1 MSRALRLALSLT
13 LGGAWA
19 SPAFGEAPSSE
30 RLLALL
36 PPRLEEVALPLP
48 PLGLRPGEDE
58 VHPEDKLAFMA
69 ELGRRV
75 DARHQ
80 YSRTVAWLAI
90 MGWEEPET
98 MGLLPPS
105 EPLDVSLDRYPVP
118 AGRSDPAIDF
128 RASVALAWLDSRRF
142 SCQFPLRARFLA
154 AHGLTPPGP
163 LPVVSGACPAFANW
177 VDPRSVD
184 VDVIYVAQRW
194 QDASATMGHLIF
206 RLRKRP
212 GEHVVGAS
220 SEVAFAY
227 VAKDPADTPGYMW
240 KGLTGGLEAGVE
252 LERFG
257 EMWARYGVREG
268 RDLHV
273 FRLVLSDEER
283 LFFLA
288 EVFAQSRHRMRI
300 PYAFLTVNCAT
311 MAWDTLRAVL
321 PELPAHDGLLVHPH
335 EVVSMLVTAHR
346 ATARGTIPAR
356 KTLARDAERQR
367 EVLAERLG
375 SIPALSR
382 AHAARWDPPATR
394 VASLRALL
402 DAVPGLSRSEQEA
415 LTGWA
420 DLTLDIEA
428 FALDQQSQGYRP
440 GDTGPALEAAL
451 ELRAA
456 LTPAASTLASLEV
469 HADPEPIALVTA
481 PSPHRL
487 AAGSRQAMVNGHALL
502 GATPRVGLSLTS
514 SVIDEQVG
522 DARLVTLNPAARM
535 RLLVNELVVSA
546 GVRGGTGRDGAG
558 PSIERDRLVLV
569 DSLTLGDAMRTDNGW
584 FTSRLGFGFGAE
596 LMSLPR
602 LGVPFA
608 ARAHGG
614 PALTL
619 LASPGFASHLALTLE
634 LELASWT
641 RVDDG
646 DALLR
651 TGLALTLEGA
661 LALGESR
668 LRFGATTLPALDLG
682 GFALEIRTELGLEV
696 PLLESGLTL
705 VAGLAWARGLPLATP
720 LEVSLGLAY

>member
-1 MSRALRLALSLT
+1 MTPSRLVVLSLAS
-13 LGGAWA
+13 LASVALVA
-19 SPAFGEAPSSE
+19 SPGHAETPTTE

-36 PPRLEEVALPLP
+36 PPRLAELALPLP
-48 PLGLRPGEDE
+48 PLPLRPGEPT

-69 ELGRRV
+69 ELGRRA
-75 DARHQ
+75 DERHGF
-80 YSRTVAWLAI
+80 SRKVAWLAI
-90 MGWEEPET
+90 MGWEEPEP
-98 MGLLPPS
+98 MGLMPAS
-105 EPLDVSLDRYPVP
+105 EPLDTSLDRYPVP
-118 AGRSDPAIDF
+118 AGRGDPAIDF
-128 RASVALAWLDSRRF
+128 RASLALAWLDTRRF

-154 AHGLTPPGP
+154 AHRLTPPGP
-163 LPVVSGACPAFANW
+163 LPVTQGRCPAFANW
-177 VDPRSVD
+177 VDPRAVD
-184 VDVIYVAQRW
+184 IDVIYVAQRW

-227 VAKDPADTPGYMW
+227 VAKDPPETPSYMW

-257 EMWARYGVREG
+257 DMWARYGVREG

-321 PELPAHDGLLVHPH
+321 PELPRHDSLLVHPH
-335 EVVSMLVTAHR
+335 EVVSMLVTAGR
-346 ATARGTIPAR
+346 ATPRGTIPAR
-356 KTLARDAERQR
+356 KTLAREAERQR
-367 EVLAERLG
+367 EALTRGLA

-382 AHAARWDPPATR
+382 AHAARWDPPETR
-394 VASLRALL
+394 AAALGLLL
-402 DAVPGLSRSEQEA
+402 DAVPNLSETEKQA
-415 LTGWA
+415 LTAWA

-428 FALDQQSQGYRP
+428 FALDQRSLGYRP

-456 LTPAASTLASLEV
+456 LTPAASTLASIAA
-469 HADPEPIALVTA
+469 HDDPEPIALVA
-481 PSPHRL
+481 PASPHRL
-487 AAGSRQAMVNGHALL
+487 AAGSRQAMVRGHAFVEND
-502 GATPRVGLSLTS
+502 PRLGLSLTG

-522 DARLVTLNPAARM
+522 DARLVSLNPAARM
-535 RLLVNELVVSA
+535 RLLVNELVL
-546 GVRGGTGRDGAG
+546 GVGLDGAG
-558 PSIERDRLVLV
+558 PTIERDRLVLV
-569 DSLTLGDAMRTDNGW
+569 DSLSLGDAMRTDNGW
-584 FTSRLGFGFGAE
+584 FASRLGFGFGAE
-596 LMSLPR
+596 LTSLPR
-602 LGVPFA
+602 LGLPFA

-619 LASPGFASHLALTLE
+619 IASPGFANHLALRIE
-634 LELASWT
+634 LELATWT
-641 RVDDG
+641 RLGDGNG
-646 DALLR
+646 DARFR
-651 TGLALTLEGA
+651 TGIAATLEGA
-661 LALGESR
+661 VALGESR
-668 LRFGATTLPALDLG
+668 LRFGASAMPSLDLG
-682 GFALEIRTELGLEV
+682 GFALELETTLSLEI
-696 PLLESGLTL
+696 PLLENGLAL
-705 VAGLAWARGLPLATP
+705 IANLAWARGLPLSIP

>member
-1 MSRALRLALSLT
+1 MTRALPLALAFT
-13 LGGAWA
+13 LSGAWA
-19 SPAFGEAPSSE
+19 PRALGEAPSSE

-36 PPRLEEVALPLP
+36 PPRLAEVALPLP
-48 PLGLRPGEDE
+48 PLGLRTNEVGEAV

-75 DARHQ
+75 DLRHQ
-80 YSRTVAWLAI
+80 LSRSVAWLAI
-90 MGWEEPET
+90 MGWDEPEP
-98 MGLLPPS
+98 MGLMPPS
-105 EPLDVSLDRYPVP
+105 EPLDVSIERYPVP
-118 AGRSDPAIDF
+118 AGRADPAIDF
-128 RASVALAWLDSRRF
+128 RASVALAWLDARRF

-154 AHGLTPPGP
+154 AQGLTPPGP
-163 LPVVSGACPAFANW
+163 LPVTRGACPAFANW
-177 VDPRSVD
+177 VDPQSVD

-194 QDASATMGHLIF
+194 QDASATMGHIIF

-240 KGLTGGLEAGVE
+240 KGLTGGLNAGVE

-257 EMWARYGVREG
+257 DMWARYGVREG

-288 EVFAQSRHRMRI
+288 EVFAQSRHEMRI

-321 PELPAHDGLLVHPH
+321 PELPEHASLLVHPH
-335 EVVSMLVTAHR
+335 EVVSMLVAAGR
-346 ATARGTIPAR
+346 ATPRGMIPAR
-356 KTLARDAERQR
+356 KTLARDAERRR
-367 EVLAERLG
+367 EHLVERRGFATLR
-375 SIPALSR
+375 R
-382 AHAARWDPPATR
+382 AHATRFEPPGRRAQ
-394 VASLRALL
+394 AMNALL
-402 DAVPGLSRSEQEA
+402 EVVPELSAAEKAA
-415 LTGWA
+415 LTEWA

-428 FALDQQSQGYRP
+428 FALDQQSLGYRP

-456 LTPAASTLASLEV
+456 LTPAAATLASRDVEL
-469 HADPEPIALVTA
+469 DPEPIALVA
-481 PSPHRL
+481 PPSHHRL
-487 AAGSRQAMVNGHALL
+487 ASGSRQAMVRGHAFLDTT
-502 GATPRVGLSLTS
+502 ARAGLSLTG

-522 DARLVTLNPAARM
+522 DARLVSLNPAARM
-535 RLLVNELVVSA
+535 RLLVNELVVGLA
-546 GVRGGTGRDGAG
+546 RDGTG

-569 DSLTLGDAMRTDNGW
+569 DALTLGDAMRTDNDG
-584 FTSRLGFGFGAE
+584 FASRLGFGFGAE

-614 PALTL
+614 PALTV
-619 LASPGFASHLALTLE
+619 LASPGFASHLVLTLE

-641 RVDDG
+641 RVDEG

-651 TGLALTLEGA
+651 TGLALNLEGA

-682 GFALEIRTELGLEV
+682 GFAFELRAHLGLEV
-696 PLLESGLTL
+696 PLLQSGLTL
-705 VAGLAWARGLPLATP
+705 VAGLAWAHGLPLETP

>member
-1 MSRALRLALSLT
+1 MSRALLVALCVPLGVT
-13 LGGAWA
+13 LGVTATRA
-19 SPAFGEAPSSE
+19 ETPSTE
-30 RLLALL
+30 RLLEHL
-36 PPRLEEVALPLP
+36 PPRLVEVALPLP
-48 PLGLRPGEDE
+48 PLGLRPNEDE

-75 DARHQ
+75 DVVHGF
-80 YSRTVAWLAI
+80 SRSVAWLAI
-90 MGWEEPET
+90 MGWEKPEA
-98 MGLLPPS
+98 MGLIPSS
-105 EPLDVSLDRYPVP
+105 EPLDTSIERYPVP
-118 AGRSDPAIDF
+118 AGRADPAIDF
-128 RASVALAWLDSRRF
+128 RASIALAWLDARRF

-154 AHGLTPPGP
+154 ANALTPPGP
-163 LPVVSGACPAFANW
+163 LPVTRGACPAFANW
-177 VDPRSVD
+177 VDPQSVD

-194 QDASATMGHLIF
+194 QDASATMGHIIF

-240 KGLTGGLEAGVE
+240 KGLTGGLNAGVE

-257 EMWARYGVREG
+257 DMWARYGVREG

-321 PELPAHDGLLVHPH
+321 PELPAHDDLLVHPH
-335 EVVSMLVTAHR
+335 EVVSMLVNAGR
-346 ATARGTIPAR
+346 ATPRGTIPAR
-356 KTLARDAERQR
+356 KTLARDAERKR
-367 EVLAERLG
+367 ERIAERLDFA
-375 SIPALSR
+375 PFLR
-382 AHAARWDPPATR
+382 AHAARFEPPER
-394 VASLRALL
+394 RA
-402 DAVPGLSRSEQEA
+402 EA
-415 LTGWA
+415 LRMLLGALPKAPEHDLAALTEWA

-428 FALDQQSQGYRP
+428 FALDQQRLGYRP

-456 LTPAASTLASLEV
+456 LTPAASTLASRDA
-469 HADPEPIALVTA
+469 HTDPEPIALIA
-481 PSPHRL
+481 PQSHQRL
-487 AAGSRQAMVNGHALL
+487 AAGSRQAMVRGHALL
-502 GATPRVGLSLTS
+502 ASSPRAGLSLTS

-522 DARLVTLNPAARM
+522 DARLVALNPAARM
-535 RLLVNELVVSA
+535 RLLVNELVVGLA
-546 GVRGGTGRDGAG
+546 LDGTD
-558 PSIERDRLVLV
+558 PTVERDRLVLV
-569 DSLTLGDAMRTDNGW
+569 DALTLGDAMHTDNGW
-584 FTSRLGFGFGAE
+584 FASRLGFAFGAE

-602 LGVPFA
+602 LGVPFS

-619 LASPGFASHLALTLE
+619 LASPGFASHLVLLVE
-634 LELASWT
+634 LELATWT
-641 RVDDG
+641 GIDDG

-651 TGLALTLEGA
+651 TGLAMTLESA
-661 LALGESR
+661 IALGESR
-668 LRFGATTLPALDLG
+668 LRFGATACPSLDLG
-682 GFALEIRTELGLEV
+682 GIVFELRTHFGLEV
-696 PLLESGLTL
+696 PLLSNGLTL
-705 VAGLAWARGLPLATP
+705 VAGLAWAHGLPLATP
-720 LEVSLGLAY
+720 LELSLGLAY